1 MAVNPKGAGAGT
13 KATASGD
20 DHDSRALAA
29 LREIFEAGRPLSYVR
44 SSEEHRI
51 ATILREAA
59 GKLFPARIPVW
70 TWSLTG
76 GMRSDAG
83 REAGKEARTPR
94 GALDFIAAHD
104 GAAIFHLKDFHE
116 PMKESPEIRRRLR
129 DLYEE
134 CFDTGKFVVISSP
147 VRYIPEELSRN
158 LAYVQL
164 SVPDVNELLQFLEDD
179 AERIAAA
186 GGSVDTS
193 PETLMRMAM
202 ALLGLTLDEARHAV
216 RRALAKNHRLDADSL
231 PQLLDEKRML
241 VNRVGLIEFIPTDL
255 GLEDIGGLEYL
266 KNWVVERRKLFAQ
279 RDSIGADIVPKGLLV
294 MGISGCGKSLSAK
307 AIASCFGLPLYRIDM
322 TEIYSG
328 RHGPAEG
335 AFVEACRML
344 EQIAP
349 AVCWFDEIEMGI
361 TSQETSGEQG
371 RMFAF
376 FLTWMQEK
384 TRGLFVTATAN
395 RIDLLPAEMIRKGR
409 FDEVFFV
416 DLPLDDER
424 VEIFRVHLRRRG
436 ADPEKFNLERLI
448 RFTKGWTGAEIEQCV
463 VAAFTAARLQD
474 REINDEDLLN
484 ATASVVPLSKTMKEQ
499 VDHIRS
505 WAYDRAVRASPREFA
520 R

>member
-1 MAVNPKGAGAGT
+1 M
-13 KATASGD
+13 KAAPVKEREA
-20 DHDSRALAA
+20 RALSA
-29 LREIFEAGRPLSYVR
+29 LREIFEAGRPLAYVR
-44 SSEEHRI
+44 SSEEHRVSTLLHQA
-51 ATILREAA
+51 ATL
-59 GKLFPARIPVW
+59 LFSTPLPVW
-70 TWSLTG
+70 TWSLTE
-76 GMRSDAG
+76 GMRNDAG
-83 REAGKEARTPR
+83 KDAGKETRQPR
-94 GALDFIAAHD
+94 GALDFVAAYD
-104 GAAIFHLKDFHE
+104 GPAIFHFKDFHE
-116 PMKESPEIRRRLR
+116 PLRESPEIRRRLR
-129 DLYEE
+129 DLYEL
-134 CFDTGKFVVISSP
+134 CFDKNKFVIISSP
-147 VRYIPEELSRN
+147 IRYLPDELARN
-158 LAYVQL
+158 IAYIEL
-164 SVPDVNELLQFLEDD
+164 SVPDINELLAFLQE
-179 AERIAAA
+179 ETTRITAV
-186 GGSVDTS
+186 GGTVDNS
-193 PETLMRMAM
+193 PETLGQLGS

-216 RRALAKNHRLDADSL
+216 RRALAGTQRLDAASL
-231 PQLLDEKRML
+231 PALLEEKRML
-241 VNRVGLIEFIPTDL
+241 VNRTGLIEFIPASLNLD
-255 GLEDIGGLEYL
+255 DIGGLQYL
-266 KNWVVERRKLFAQ
+266 KSWVLERRKLFVM
-279 RDSIGADIVPKGLLV
+279 RDSIDADIVPKGLLV

-307 AIASCFGLPLYRIDM
+307 AIASSFGLPLYRIDM

-344 EQIAP
+344 EQISP

-424 VEIFRVHLRRRG
+424 VQIFHVHLRRRG
-436 ADPEKFNLERLI
+436 ADPEAFNIERLI

-463 VAAFTAARLQD
+463 VSAFTAARLQD
-474 REINDEDLLN
+474 RTINDEDLLN
-484 ATASVVPLSKTMKEQ
+484 ATASVVPLSKTMREQ

-505 WAYDRAVRASPREFA
+505 WAYDRAIRASPRELA

>member
-1 MAVNPKGAGAGT
+1 MNAAVT
-13 KATASGD
+13 ATD
-20 DHDSRALAA
+20 PRALATF
-29 LREIFEAGRPLSYVR
+29 REIFEAGRPLTYVR
-44 SSEEHRI
+44 SSEEQRI
-51 ATILREAA
+51 SSLLHDAA
-59 GKLFPARIPVW
+59 ERFFPAPVPVW
-70 TWSLTG
+70 TWSLTN
-76 GMRSDAG
+76 GMRSDSAKD
-83 REAGKEARTPR
+83 AGKDSKTPA
-94 GALDFIAAHD
+94 GALEFAAAHK
-104 GAAIFHLKDFHE
+104 GPGIFHLKDFHE
-116 PMKESPEIRRRLR
+116 AMREPGIRRRLR

-134 CFDTGKFVVISSP
+134 CFDTGKFIVISSP
-147 VRYIPEELSRN
+147 IRFIPDELSRN
-158 LAYVQL
+158 LAYIEL
-164 SVPDVNELLQFLEDD
+164 SVPDLTELLAFLEED
-179 AERIAAA
+179 AKRIAAA
-186 GGSVDTS
+186 GGSVDPNT
-193 PETLMRMAM
+193 ETRTQIAL
-202 ALLGLTLDEARHAV
+202 ALLGLTLDEARHAI
-216 RRALAKNHRLDADSL
+216 RRALAHSKTLDSKSV
-231 PQLLDEKRML
+231 PLLLEEKRML
-241 VNRVGLIEFIPTDL
+241 VNRTGLIQFIPTDL

-279 RDSIGADIVPKGLLV
+279 RDTISGDIVPKGLLV

-328 RHGPAEG
+328 RHGAAEG

-361 TSQETSGEQG
+361 TSQETAGEQG

-384 TRGLFVTATAN
+384 ARGLFVTATAN

-424 VEIFRVHLRRRG
+424 VDIFRVHLRRRG
-436 ADPEKFNLERLI
+436 ADPANFNLERLI
-448 RFTKGWTGAEIEQCV
+448 RFTKGWTGAEVEQCV
-463 VAAFTAARLQD
+463 VTAFTAARLQD
-474 REINDEDLLN
+474 RDLNDEDLLN

-499 VDHIRS
+499 VDHIRA